1 MILSLDNAAKQGRTQ
16 QHVLGIKEWSL
27 INLDMSP
34 ALKADLT
41 VGPARKNP
49 ARKILDIALD
59 GLLDSHTIVMTSNIN
74 PLRRVFYCQNQGLGQ
89 VNLVG

>member
-41 VGPARKNP
+41 VGPARK
-49 ARKILDIALD
+49 ILDIALD